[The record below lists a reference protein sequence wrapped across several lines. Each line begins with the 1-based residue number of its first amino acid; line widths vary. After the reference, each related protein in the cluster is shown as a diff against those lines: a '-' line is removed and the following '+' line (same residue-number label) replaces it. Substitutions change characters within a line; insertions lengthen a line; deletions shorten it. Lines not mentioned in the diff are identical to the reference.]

1 MDHFNCKIAN
11 ATCHETRWQGSL
23 PYLILPYLTGKVCYR
38 LALRPPVG
46 PMRIPG
52 LTLRLLKPL
61 GVFSKLQ
68 E

>member
-1 MDHFNCKIAN
+1 MGVDVWLLTGCLYQHLTN
-11 ATCHETRWQGSL
+11 T
-23 PYLILPYLTGKVCYR
+23 PYLTLPYLTGKACYR

-46 PMRIPG
+46 PMRIPE
-52 LTLRLLKPL
+52 LTVRLLKPL